1 MLFDILTIFPDF
13 FVSPLKEGVVGRAIA
28 RGIVKVRMVDLRDF
42 TEDRHKTVDD
52 RPYGGGEG
60 MVMKP
65 EPIYR
70 AVERLKCEPPTPKI
84 VILSPRGKIL
94 DHAFACEL
102 AKMERL
108 LLICGRYEGVD
119 ERIHRHIVDIELSI
133 GDYILSG
140 GEPAALVVIDAV
152 TRLMPGVLGCAT
164 SASRD
169 SFADGL
175 LEYPQY
181 TRPFEFLG
189 EKVPEILISGD
200 HARIA
205 RWRREQSLAITLKR
219 RPDILTVAK
228 LNDEDK
234 IFLKKIG
241 WMER

>member
-13 FVSPLKEGVVGRAIA
+13 FISPLREGVIGRAIA
-28 RGIVKVRMVDLRDF
+28 RDIVSVRTVDLRGF
-42 TEDRHKTVDD
+42 TEDRHRTVDD

-65 EPIYR
+65 EPICR
-70 AVERLKCEPPTPKI
+70 AVERLKCEPPPPTV
-84 VILSPRGKIL
+84 VILSPRGRVL

-102 AKMERL
+102 AGMKRL

-119 ERIHRHIVDIELSI
+119 ERVHRHLVDMELSI
-133 GDYILSG
+133 GDYVLSG

-152 TRLMPGVLGCAT
+152 TRLIPGVLGCET
-164 SASRD
+164 SASSD

-181 TRPFEFLG
+181 TRPFEFSG
-189 EKVPEILISGD
+189 EKVPEILMSGD

-219 RPDILTVAK
+219 RPDMLDIARLD
-228 LNDEDK
+228 DEDRV
-234 IFLKKIG
+234 FLNKMG
-241 WMER
+241 WIQR